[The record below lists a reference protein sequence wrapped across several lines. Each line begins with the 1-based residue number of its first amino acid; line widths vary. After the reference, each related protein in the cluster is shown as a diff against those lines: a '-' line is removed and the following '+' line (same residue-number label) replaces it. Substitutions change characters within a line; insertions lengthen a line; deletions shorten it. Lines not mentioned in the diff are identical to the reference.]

1 MNTLQDLKNITAEM
15 SYSDRMPIL
24 FVGHG
29 NPMNAIEDNQFT
41 QGFKNIAST
50 LPTPSAILCISAHWF
65 INATKVTAMDIPPT
79 IHDFGG
85 FPVELYQQEYPAK
98 GDRKLAEETKK
109 LLAPNFVD
117 LDEKWGLDHGCWTIL
132 KHLYPNAN
140 IPVVQ
145 LSIDYTKDANYHFEL
160 AKKLFSLRDKG
171 VLIIGS
177 GNIIHNLRLVDWRN
191 FDKDNYGHDWAIE
204 ARDTINNY
212 LMKGDYKSLI
222 NYDKHSKALNLA
234 IPTPD
239 HYLPLLYVL
248 ALKQNNEN
256 IELFNDKLVAGS
268 LSMTSLKVC

>member
-1 MNTLQDLKNITAEM
+1 MNTLQDLKKITAEM
-15 SYSDRMPIL
+15 SYSDRMPML

-41 QGFKNIAST
+41 QGFKKIAST

-85 FPVELYQQEYPAK
+85 FPVELYQQKYQAK

-109 LLAPNFVD
+109 LLAPNFVY

-160 AKKLFSLRDKG
+160 AKNLLSLRDKG